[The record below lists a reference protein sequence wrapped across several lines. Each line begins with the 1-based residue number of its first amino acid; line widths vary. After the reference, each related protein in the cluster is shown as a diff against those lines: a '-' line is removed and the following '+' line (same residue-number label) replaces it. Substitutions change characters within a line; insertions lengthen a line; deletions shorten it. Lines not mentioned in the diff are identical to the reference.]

1 MYQKILLCYDG
12 TIEGRR
18 ALRQGAEVAM
28 AMKSQAYLLAICR
41 DMLVGAVPEAVTPEL
56 ITCEAETAKAL
67 LTEGI
72 QWLRDHNVA
81 SDGSLV
87 YGDPL
92 IHIPQVADR
101 IGADLVVVG
110 YRYRSRFAR
119 WWSESEEIS
128 LLHKLHCSILV
139 AVASQTPP
147 SSP

>member
-41 DMLVGAVPEAVTPEL
+41 DMLATAVPEGVTPEL
-56 ITCEAETAKAL
+56 MQCEASTAQTL
-67 LTEGI
+67 LAEGI
-72 QWLRDHNVA
+72 QWLRDHDVP
-81 SDGSLV
+81 SEGSLV

-92 IHIPQVADR
+92 TRIPDIANR

-110 YRYRSRFAR
+110 YRYRSRLAR
-119 WWSESEEIS
+119 WWSESEEVT
-128 LLHKLHCSILV
+128 LLHKLHCSLLV
-139 AVASQTPP
+139 AVAQPTA
-147 SSP
+147 